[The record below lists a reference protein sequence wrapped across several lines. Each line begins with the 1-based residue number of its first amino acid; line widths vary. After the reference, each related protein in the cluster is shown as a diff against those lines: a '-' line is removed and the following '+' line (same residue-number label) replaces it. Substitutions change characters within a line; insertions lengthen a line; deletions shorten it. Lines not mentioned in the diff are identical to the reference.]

1 MVSQNIIRTKYL
13 RVNHS
18 LNEKSRR
25 LWCAAEALALGKGGV
40 TLVHAA
46 TKVSRSTIYLG
57 IKDIQQK
64 RRRKKSKGR
73 IRKKGGGAKPISS
86 KMPGILS
93 VLETLIEAF
102 TKGDPEV
109 SLRWTSKSLRKLSA
123 ELKNRGYE
131 VGRST
136 VGNLLE
142 EAGYSLQLNKK
153 DKEGKSVPD
162 RNAQFE
168 HINEQ
173 ANAFL
178 QEKQPVISVDTKKK
192 ELVGNFKNGGREY
205 HKRGEPV
212 KVDVHDFPD
221 KEAGKVAPYG
231 VYDIG
236 KNKGWVSVGITS
248 DTAEFAVNTIRSW
261 WQKIGKKDYR
271 NASKLMITADCGGS
285 NGNRVRLWKWE
296 LQKLANELGL
306 EIHVCHFPPATSKW
320 NKIEHKMFSYI
331 SQNWRGVPLIT
342 REAIVQLIGS
352 TKTTKGLEIQAQID
366 FREYEKGREISD
378 EDFREIAITFNEFRG
393 DWNYTIS
400 PMVRIGI
407 SL

>member
-1 MVSQNIIRTKYL
+1 
-13 RVNHS
+13 
-18 LNEKSRR
+18 
-25 LWCAAEALALGKGGV
+25 
-40 TLVHAA
+40 
-46 TKVSRSTIYLG
+46 
-57 IKDIQQK
+57 
-64 RRRKKSKGR
+64 
-73 IRKKGGGAKPISS
+73 
-86 KMPGILS
+86 MPGILS

-212 KVDVHDFPD
+212 KVDVHDFSD

-296 LQKLANELGL
+296 LL
-306 EIHVCHFPPATSKW
+306 
-320 NKIEHKMFSYI
+320 
-331 SQNWRGVPLIT
+331 NWG
-342 REAIVQLIGS
+342 
-352 TKTTKGLEIQAQID
+352 
-366 FREYEKGREISD
+366 
-378 EDFREIAITFNEFRG
+378 
-393 DWNYTIS
+393 
-400 PMVRIGI
+400 
-407 SL
+407 